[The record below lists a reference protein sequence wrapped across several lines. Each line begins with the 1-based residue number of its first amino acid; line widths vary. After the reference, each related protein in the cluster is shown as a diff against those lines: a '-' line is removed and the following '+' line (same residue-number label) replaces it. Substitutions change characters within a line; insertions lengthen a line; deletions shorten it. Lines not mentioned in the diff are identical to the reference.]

1 MPDPVPPAPPTSSGT
16 DTPLSPDAA
25 ALAAAMDTLLT
36 IISGAITVTER
47 GDSLDLTG
55 LDTEAAAL
63 CKAVVHF
70 SPSEA
75 RHFLPRLEAMLAG
88 LERLENSVKV
98 GAALK
103 APERPA
109 QSPRAAAAYRRA
121 EDPELG

>member
-1 MPDPVPPAPPTSSGT
+1 MPDPIPPAPPVPPES
-16 DTPLSPDAA
+16 PLSPDAA

-36 IISGAITVTER
+36 IISRAIAVTER

-70 SPSEA
+70 PPSEA

-109 QSPRAAAAYRRA
+109 RGPRAAAAYRRA